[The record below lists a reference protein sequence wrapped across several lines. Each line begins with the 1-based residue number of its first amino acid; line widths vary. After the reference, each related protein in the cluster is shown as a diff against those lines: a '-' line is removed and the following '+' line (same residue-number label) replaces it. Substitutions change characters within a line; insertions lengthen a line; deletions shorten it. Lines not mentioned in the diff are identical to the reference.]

1 MRLIRKVTICFALL
15 HLAQASSQENK
26 TEYSFD
32 QPVEFISN
40 AGYKIVTFG
49 TSSINYSLSPLIT
62 NSKKVFAAVSPLGNE
77 AFFQDDNKVGV
88 FNLSNFKIDIE
99 DKYKLKNDFIIDV
112 IPNEF
117 GETYYVIFESGKLG
131 FTIRD
136 KRNFSIE
143 QLPLDNFVSK
153 AIWNNNLKKLLIA
166 DDFYLYYL
174 DPAKGS
180 VSEGLRFKS
189 DITFI
194 AQDLKT
200 FEVFVGLANGSI
212 SSWSQD
218 LKTKNYEVSLTRNT
232 ITSIQPDPLDHY
244 LFIGDNEGTVYTFN
258 RLTKN
263 VINSSDYFSN
273 AVRMKTI
280 YDERIQ
286 NKFLAVVGGS
296 KFLKI
301 LDITGLEP
309 NYRRVINDSIEKRRE
324 QFVKFRDGE
333 STVKYD
339 ERVNPKNLSQYL
351 DGITQSMVDSIA
363 RTKSNF
369 EVTYEQDGDSL
380 KIKIQPFPELK
391 FKAIKSLENTSQV
404 EMGDIHFDLESD
416 NTFSISD
423 LLLLSGKDSIRYS
436 SDLRTMRYYEEV
448 LELNLAKEIAKKE
461 LEFKD
466 ALTDLV
472 NRLRSR
478 GKLADVDLSVES
490 VLKKEKDSLGKD
502 ELNLHLTFLSQGIK
516 AEAENETADFPPG
529 KYSLLDSEAATALVD
544 FFVKS
549 SAEKLAD
556 YLKPET
562 RITFKITGSTD
573 KSPISGKI
581 PYNSEFGNF
590 KNFPY
595 YFQGDLSGMNLN
607 EESGITENSQ
617 LGFLRTYSVRNFIEN
632 NTEVFDFTKKKF
644 IHFSEEAEE
653 YGPEYRRIKIEM
665 IIHQID
671 KIVKPKEAEDKSTT
685 LSDVDINIPTG
696 PKVKGYALVIG
707 NEDYSS
713 YQSNLTPESNVP
725 YAQRDAEIFT
735 NYLTQMYGIS
745 RENIFLLKNATYGE
759 ISQSI
764 AKLERLMVL
773 DGEDSEIIVYYSGHG
788 MPDEQ
793 TKDPYLIPV
802 DISGLNVSQ
811 GISLKELMTRLNN
824 KPHRKIDFIIDACF
838 SGLGKSKPLAE
849 VKGISVVPVNPE
861 LGDNMILISSSSSNE
876 SSVVDDDNQHGLF
889 TYHLLKILKE
899 SEGKS
904 DIQTLFDKL
913 SKDVGLSAIR
923 KYNKVQTPSILLG
936 KNIKASKST
945 IRLISE
951 DDSNED

>member
-1 MRLIRKVTICFALL
+1 MRLIRKVTICFVLL
-15 HLAQASSQENK
+15 YIAQASSQENK
-26 TEYSFD
+26 TEYFFD
-32 QPVEFISN
+32 QPVEYISN

-49 TSSINYSLSPLIT
+49 SSSINYSLSPLIT
-62 NSKKVFAAVSPLGNE
+62 NSKQVFASVSPLGNE
-77 AFFQDDNKVGV
+77 AFFQNNKKIGIIS
-88 FNLSNFKIDIE
+88 LSNFRIDIE
-99 DKYKLKNDFIIDV
+99 DKYKLKNDLIVDV
-112 IPNEF
+112 IPDEF
-117 GETYYVIFESGKLG
+117 GKTYYVIFESGKLG
-131 FTIRD
+131 STLRD
-136 KRNFSIE
+136 KRTLNIE
-143 QLPLDNFVSK
+143 QVPLGNFVSK

-166 DDFYLYYL
+166 DDLYLYYL
-174 DPAKGS
+174 DPTDGS
-180 VSEGLRFKS
+180 VSEGLSFKS

-194 AQDLKT
+194 AQDLNT

-244 LFIGDNEGTVYTFN
+244 LFIGDSEGTIRTFN
-258 RLTKN
+258 RLTRN
-263 VINSSDYFSN
+263 VVNSSDYFSN
-273 AVRMKTI
+273 AVRMKAI
-280 YDERIQ
+280 YDERLK

-296 KFLKI
+296 QSLKI

-309 NYRRVINDSIEKRRE
+309 NYRRVINDSITKRRE
-324 QFVKFRDGE
+324 QFLKFRDGE
-333 STVKYD
+333 SSIKYD
-339 ERVNPKNLSQYL
+339 ERVNPKNLSQFL
-351 DGITQSMVDSIA
+351 DGITQSMIDSIA
-363 RTKSNF
+363 RTKSTF
-369 EVTYEQDGDSL
+369 EAKYEQDGDSL
-380 KIKIQPFPELK
+380 KVNIEPFPELK
-391 FKAIKSLENTSQV
+391 FKAVKNVKNTDQV
-404 EMGDIHFDLESD
+404 EIVDIHFELESD
-416 NTFSISD
+416 NTFSISN
-423 LLLLSGKDSIRYS
+423 LLLLSEKDTIRYS

-472 NRLRSR
+472 DRLRSR

-490 VLKKEKDSLGKD
+490 VLKKEKDSLGRD

-549 SAEKLAD
+549 SAEKLAE

-607 EESGITENSQ
+607 EKSGITENSQ

-632 NTEVFDFTKKKF
+632 STEVFDFTKKKF

-671 KIVKPKEAEDKSTT
+671 KIIKPKESEDKSIT

-735 NYLTQMYGIS
+735 NYLTQMYGLS

-759 ISQSI
+759 ISQNI

-773 DGEDSEIIVYYSGHG
+773 DGEDSEIIVFYSGHG

-793 TKDPYLIPV
+793 TKDPYLMPV
-802 DISGLNVSQ
+802 DISGLNVNQ

-936 KNIKASKST
+936 KNINASKST
-945 IRLISE
+945 TRLISE
-951 DDSNED
+951 DNSNED

>member
-1 MRLIRKVTICFALL
+1 MRLIRKVTICFVLL
-15 HLAQASSQENK
+15 YIAQASSQENK
-26 TEYSFD
+26 TEYFFD
-32 QPVEFISN
+32 QPVEYISN

-49 TSSINYSLSPLIT
+49 SSSINYSLSPLIT
-62 NSKKVFAAVSPLGNE
+62 NSKQVFASVSPLGNE
-77 AFFQDDNKVGV
+77 AFFQNNKKIGIIS
-88 FNLSNFKIDIE
+88 LSNFRIDIE
-99 DKYKLKNDFIIDV
+99 DKYKLKNDLIVDV
-112 IPNEF
+112 IPDEF
-117 GETYYVIFESGKLG
+117 GKTYYVIFESGKLG
-131 FTIRD
+131 STLRD
-136 KRNFSIE
+136 KRTLNIE
-143 QLPLDNFVSK
+143 QVPIDNFVSK

-166 DDFYLYYL
+166 DDLYLYYL
-174 DPAKGS
+174 DPTNGS
-180 VSEGLRFKS
+180 VGEGLSFKS

-194 AQDLKT
+194 AQDLNT

-218 LKTKNYEVSLTRNT
+218 LKTKNYEISLTKNN

-244 LFIGDNEGTVYTFN
+244 LFVGDSEGTIHTIN
-258 RLTKN
+258 RLTRN
-263 VINSSDYFSN
+263 VVNSSDYFSN
-273 AVRMKTI
+273 AVRMKAI
-280 YDERIQ
+280 YDERLK

-296 KFLKI
+296 QSLKI

-309 NYRRVINDSIEKRRE
+309 NYRRVINDSITKRRE
-324 QFVKFRDGE
+324 QFLKFRDGE
-333 STVKYD
+333 SSIKYD

-351 DGITQSMVDSIA
+351 DGITQSMIDSIA
-363 RTKSNF
+363 RTKSTF
-369 EVTYEQDGDSL
+369 EAKYEQDGDSL
-380 KIKIQPFPELK
+380 KVNIEPFPELK
-391 FKAIKSLENTSQV
+391 FKAVKNVKNTDQV
-404 EMGDIHFDLESD
+404 EIVDIHFELESD
-416 NTFSISD
+416 NTFSISN
-423 LLLLSGKDSIRYS
+423 LLLLSEKDTIRYS

-472 NRLRSR
+472 DRLRSR

-490 VLKKEKDSLGKD
+490 VLKKEKDSLGRD

-549 SAEKLAD
+549 SAEKLAE

-607 EESGITENSQ
+607 EKSGITENSQ

-632 NTEVFDFTKKKF
+632 STEVFDFTKKKF

-671 KIVKPKEAEDKSTT
+671 KIIKPKESEDKSIT

-713 YQSNLTPESNVP
+713 YQSTLTPESNVP

-735 NYLTQMYGIS
+735 NYLTQMYGLS

-759 ISQSI
+759 ISQNI

-773 DGEDSEIIVYYSGHG
+773 DGEDSEIIVFYSGHG

-793 TKDPYLIPV
+793 TKDPYLMPV
-802 DISGLNVSQ
+802 DISGLNVNQ

-936 KNIKASKST
+936 KNINASKST
-945 IRLISE
+945 TRLISE
-951 DDSNED
+951 DNSNED

>member
-1 MRLIRKVTICFALL
+1 
-15 HLAQASSQENK
+15 
-26 TEYSFD
+26 
-32 QPVEFISN
+32 
-40 AGYKIVTFG
+40 
-49 TSSINYSLSPLIT
+49 
-62 NSKKVFAAVSPLGNE
+62 
-77 AFFQDDNKVGV
+77 
-88 FNLSNFKIDIE
+88 
-99 DKYKLKNDFIIDV
+99 
-112 IPNEF
+112 
-117 GETYYVIFESGKLG
+117 
-131 FTIRD
+131 
-136 KRNFSIE
+136 
-143 QLPLDNFVSK
+143 
-153 AIWNNNLKKLLIA
+153 
-166 DDFYLYYL
+166 
-174 DPAKGS
+174 
-180 VSEGLRFKS
+180 
-189 DITFI
+189 
-194 AQDLKT
+194 
-200 FEVFVGLANGSI
+200 
-212 SSWSQD
+212 
-218 LKTKNYEVSLTRNT
+218 
-232 ITSIQPDPLDHY
+232 
-244 LFIGDNEGTVYTFN
+244 
-258 RLTKN
+258 
-263 VINSSDYFSN
+263 
-273 AVRMKTI
+273 
-280 YDERIQ
+280 
-286 NKFLAVVGGS
+286 
-296 KFLKI
+296 
-301 LDITGLEP
+301 
-309 NYRRVINDSIEKRRE
+309 
-324 QFVKFRDGE
+324 
-333 STVKYD
+333 
-339 ERVNPKNLSQYL
+339 
-351 DGITQSMVDSIA
+351 
-363 RTKSNF
+363 
-369 EVTYEQDGDSL
+369 
-380 KIKIQPFPELK
+380 
-391 FKAIKSLENTSQV
+391 
-404 EMGDIHFDLESD
+404 
-416 NTFSISD
+416 
-423 LLLLSGKDSIRYS
+423 
-436 SDLRTMRYYEEV
+436 MRYYEEV

-472 NRLRSR
+472 DRLRSR
-478 GKLADVDLSVES
+478 GKLSDVDLSVES

-549 SAEKLAD
+549 SAEKLAE

-581 PYNSEFGNF
+581 PYNSEFGTF

-671 KIVKPKEAEDKSTT
+671 KIVKPKESEDKSIT

-735 NYLTQMYGIS
+735 NYLTQMYGLS

-759 ISQSI
+759 ISQNI

-773 DGEDSEIIVYYSGHG
+773 DGEDSEIIVFYSGHG

-802 DISGLNVSQ
+802 DISGLNVNQ

-936 KNIKASKST
+936 KNINASKST
-945 IRLISE
+945 TRLISE
-951 DDSNED
+951 DNSNED

>member
-1 MRLIRKVTICFALL
+1 MRLIRKVTICFVLL
-15 HLAQASSQENK
+15 YIAQASSQENK
-26 TEYSFD
+26 TEYFFD
-32 QPVEFISN
+32 QPVEYISN

-49 TSSINYSLSPLIT
+49 SSSINYSLSPLIT
-62 NSKKVFAAVSPLGNE
+62 NSKQVFASVSPLGNE
-77 AFFQDDNKVGV
+77 AFFQNNKKIGIIS
-88 FNLSNFKIDIE
+88 LSNFRIDIE
-99 DKYKLKNDFIIDV
+99 DKYKLKNDLIVDV
-112 IPNEF
+112 IPDEF
-117 GETYYVIFESGKLG
+117 GKTYYVIFESGKLG
-131 FTIRD
+131 STLRD
-136 KRNFSIE
+136 KRTLNIE
-143 QLPLDNFVSK
+143 QVPIDNFVSK

-166 DDFYLYYL
+166 DDLYLYYL
-174 DPAKGS
+174 DPKDGS
-180 VSEGLRFKS
+180 VSEGLSFKS

-194 AQDLKT
+194 AQDLNT

-244 LFIGDNEGTVYTFN
+244 LFIGDSEGTIRTFN
-258 RLTKN
+258 RLTRN
-263 VINSSDYFSN
+263 VVNSSDYFSN
-273 AVRMKTI
+273 AVRMKAI
-280 YDERIQ
+280 YDERLK

-296 KFLKI
+296 QSLKI

-309 NYRRVINDSIEKRRE
+309 NYRRVINDSITKRRE
-324 QFVKFRDGE
+324 QFLKFRDGE
-333 STVKYD
+333 SSIKYD
-339 ERVNPKNLSQYL
+339 ERVNPKNLSQFL
-351 DGITQSMVDSIA
+351 DGITQSMIDSIA
-363 RTKSNF
+363 RTKSTF
-369 EVTYEQDGDSL
+369 EAKYEQDGDSL
-380 KIKIQPFPELK
+380 KVNIEPFPELK
-391 FKAIKSLENTSQV
+391 FKAVKNVKNTDQV
-404 EMGDIHFDLESD
+404 EIVDIHFELESD
-416 NTFSISD
+416 NTFSISN
-423 LLLLSGKDSIRYS
+423 LLLLSEKDTIRYS

-472 NRLRSR
+472 DRLRSR

-490 VLKKEKDSLGKD
+490 VLKKEKDSLGRD

-549 SAEKLAD
+549 SAEKLAE

-607 EESGITENSQ
+607 EKSGITENSQ

-632 NTEVFDFTKKKF
+632 STEVFDFTKKKF

-671 KIVKPKEAEDKSTT
+671 KIIKPKESEDKSIT

-735 NYLTQMYGIS
+735 NYLTQMYGLS

-759 ISQSI
+759 ISQNI

-773 DGEDSEIIVYYSGHG
+773 DGEDSEIIVFYSGHG

-793 TKDPYLIPV
+793 TKDPYLMPV
-802 DISGLNVSQ
+802 DISGLNVNQ

-936 KNIKASKST
+936 KNINASKST
-945 IRLISE
+945 TRLISE
-951 DDSNED
+951 DNSNED